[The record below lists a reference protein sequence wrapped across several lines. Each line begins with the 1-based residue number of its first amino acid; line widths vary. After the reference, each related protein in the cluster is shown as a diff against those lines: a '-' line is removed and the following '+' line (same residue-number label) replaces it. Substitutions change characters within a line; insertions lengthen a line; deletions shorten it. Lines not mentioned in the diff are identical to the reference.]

1 MYRKGGGASGRVMG
15 GDPSVAVML
24 VCDPL
29 IFFDLIGRRIP
40 PPQPNNFVPHCG
52 QLLLVKTEW
61 HNSAQSRK
69 VMDKRERYG
78 EKGIDD
84 WKVVLTG
91 WVIDTRTVLREECF
105 IYTILGPADRMKVAC
120 RVPAMLGDYSTAKY
134 LNFW

>member
-1 MYRKGGGASGRVMG
+1 MGNDDLIQGELGTTAGKVMYRKGGDASGRVMG
-15 GDPSVAVML
+15 GDSSMAVML

-40 PPQPNNFVPHCG
+40 PPQPNNFVPHCD

-61 HNSAQSRK
+61 HNSAQARK

-84 WKVVLTG
+84 WEVVLTVR
-91 WVIDTRTVLREECF
+91 VIDARTVLRV
-105 IYTILGPADRMKVAC
+105 K
-120 RVPAMLGDYSTAKY
+120 
-134 LNFW
+134 